1 MKWHRI
7 DIAFVGIC
15 WFSAAL
21 VVWLSATGC
30 EQSSMVLWCIVFST
44 PVFVVGSVFVGWRRH
59 TQRSVFTALS
69 GSLACLALIASVAIW
84 QWPLRVSYGSS
95 RSGFDLLAQRVRA
108 GEQLHM
114 PQRVGLFTVR
124 KAEVSRQGVV
134 CLWTLPNPAGST
146 GFVHC
151 GRDHVPFNLWSLV
164 KLDDHWQFISED

>member
-7 DIAFVGIC
+7 DLAFVGIC
-15 WFSAAL
+15 WFLAAV

-30 EQSSMVLWCIVFST
+30 EQSSMVLWGIVFSI
-44 PVFVVGSVFVGWRRH
+44 PVVVLGSVFVGWRRH

-84 QWPLRVSYGSS
+84 QWPLRISYGSS
-95 RSGFDLLAQRVRA
+95 RSGFDSLAQRVRA
-108 GEQLHM
+108 GEQLQM
-114 PQRVGLFTVR
+114 PQRVGLFRVR

-146 GFVHC
+146 GFVRC